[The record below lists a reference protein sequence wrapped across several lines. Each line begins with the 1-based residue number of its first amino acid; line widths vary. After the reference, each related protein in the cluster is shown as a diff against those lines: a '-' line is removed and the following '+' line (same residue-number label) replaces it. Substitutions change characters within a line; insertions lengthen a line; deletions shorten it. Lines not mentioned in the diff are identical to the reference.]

1 MQVAEVHCK
10 MKMVTELG
18 LLMGQFG
25 IWVEA
30 KSGQWMPDSHVPVLP
45 WKTVGSKGKPGKIF
59 PMSRVVSGHLVM
71 EGALYTRE

>member
-1 MQVAEVHCK
+1 MQVAEVYCK

-30 KSGQWMPDSHVPVLP
+30 KSGQWMHDSHILVLP
-45 WKTVGSKGKPGKIF
+45 WKTVRSKGKPGKIF
-59 PMSRVVSGHLVM
+59 PISEAVGGHLVM